1 MSRLPTLEFTPAPDT
16 ALRAIVAIPVRNE
29 AQLIWRCL
37 SSLAAQTDLGGG
49 PLDRLSYEVLLV
61 LNNCTDDTAAA
72 ISAFEAAVPS
82 LRLLTASVNLPFGQ
96 AHVGTAR
103 RLAMDAAC
111 RRLVGRAHPLT
122 AILTTDADTEV
133 APDWIAANLAEI
145 EEGADA
151 VAGRLD
157 LEPQLNGLPQQLG
170 AAVRLHM
177 HYETLLHAV
186 TKRESANYGDGRGR
200 GHRFG
205 NGASIAVTPDAYR
218 RTGGLPPLPFEEDVA
233 FCRNIEAAS
242 LRLARSNRVRVRP
255 ALRLDGR
262 AGRGM
267 ASTLAGW
274 KAEVDAGRE
283 IRVPH
288 PLDASSLPIPL
299 VKAIDLLEALCGPIS
314 ATAGSAGPSDI
325 DTSVAMPGA

>member
-1 MSRLPTLEFTPAPDT
+1 MSRLPLFEFSPPPDI

-37 SSLAAQTDLGGG
+37 SSMAIQTDLAGQ
-49 PLDRLSYEVLLV
+49 PLDASVYEVLLV

-72 ISAFEAAVPS
+72 ISAFETEVPS
-82 LRLLTASVNLPFGQ
+82 LRLLIASVDLPPPQ

-111 RRLVGRAHPLT
+111 RRLAGRGHRAT

-145 EEGADA
+145 EAGADA
-151 VAGRLD
+151 VAGQLD
-157 LEPQLNGLPQQLG
+157 LEPQLEDLPEALG
-170 AAVRLHM
+170 AAVRLHLR
-177 HYETLLHAV
+177 YETLLHAA
-186 TKRESANYGDGRGR
+186 TGRKSANHRDGHDRS
-200 GHRFG
+200 HRFG
-205 NGASIAVTPDAYR
+205 NGASIAITPDAYR
-218 RTGGLPPLPFEEDVA
+218 KSGGLPPLPFEEDVA
-233 FCRNIEAAS
+233 FCRNVEAAS

-255 ALRLDGR
+255 ALRLEGR
-262 AGRGM
+262 ATRGM
-267 ASTLAGW
+267 ASTLARW

-288 PLDASSLPIPL
+288 PLDASSTPIPL
-299 VKAIDLLEALCGPIS
+299 RNAIKLLESGCRPVN
-314 ATAGSAGPSDI
+314 ATAGSADPYDL
-325 DTSVAMPGA
+325 DPSVAIPGA

>member
-1 MSRLPTLEFTPAPDT
+1 MSRLPILEFTSPPDD
-16 ALRAIVAIPVRNE
+16 ALRASVAIPVRNE

-37 SSLAAQTDLGGG
+37 SSLALQTDLVGR
-49 PLDRLSYEVLLV
+49 PLDPSEYEVLLV

-72 ISAFEAAVPS
+72 IAAFQMEVPS
-82 LRLLTASVNLPFGQ
+82 LRLLTTSVRIPLPQ

-103 RLAMDAAC
+103 RLAMDAGC
-111 RRLVGRAHPLT
+111 RRLAGRDHRTT

-145 EEGADA
+145 EDGADA

-157 LEPQLNGLPQQLG
+157 LELQLNELPQPLG
-170 AAVRLHM
+170 AAIRLHM
-177 HYETLLHAV
+177 HYETLLHAA
-186 TKRESANYGDGRGR
+186 TGRARENHRGGRDHS
-200 GHRFG
+200 HRFG
-205 NGASIAVTPDAYR
+205 NGASIAVTPNAYR
-218 RTGGLPPLPFEEDVA
+218 KTGGLPPLPFEEDVA
-233 FCRNIEAAS
+233 FCRNVEAAS

-255 ALRLDGR
+255 ALRLEGR
-262 AGRGM
+262 ALRGM

-288 PLDASSLPIPL
+288 PIDASLTPIPL
-299 VKAIDLLEALCGPIS
+299 GNAIKLLESLCGPVN
-314 ATAGSAGPSDI
+314 ATAGSAGPCDI
-325 DTSVAMPGA
+325 DLSVAIPRA